1 MQIFKSKQNDSD
13 ELLEALREKTEFDS
27 ESEEQ
32 AVIDG
37 VDTSPAPEHGLC
49 EVQGERSLG
58 ESDEQHETSLD
69 DQEGETKTLSAWISE
84 NATIRQSEIDYIHSI
99 GLDLPDRLTN
109 GTEIRVPL
117 RIESNVMLLVIDGR
131 FPKPNENGLPNIKAY
146 FVLPIP
152 SEIACAGNM
161 RNDYYDIDDDGNAY
175 LHIDKYEQILKKYLT
190 GKLKML
196 LTEYIIRK
204 ASLFFEKLAAEKA
217 EATGTLG
224 INETNRRVSETSRY
238 DGRHSRGNIAVH
250 PKCKKIV
257 LSNRSLTQIFCET
270 QARINTETGG
280 LLLGHYENG
289 IWYVAEAC
297 DPGWNAI
304 FQMSYHEADEN
315 YENHVCSVI
324 SRIYK
329 HPLIFLGM
337 WHRHPGSMD
346 TFSSIDDIT
355 NTKYAEVCG
364 NGCISALV
372 NYDPD
377 FRMTFYYVD
386 IKSKPRL
393 EYTNVRFEVGDDR
406 FSNPRVLQI
415 ASIEDVINRN
425 FTENIHGRTN
435 RERSYGGA

>member
-1 MQIFKSKQNDSD
+1 MFY
-13 ELLEALREKTEFDS
+13 R
-27 ESEEQ
+27 
-32 AVIDG
+32 
-37 VDTSPAPEHGLC
+37 
-49 EVQGERSLG
+49 
-58 ESDEQHETSLD
+58 
-69 DQEGETKTLSAWISE
+69 
-84 NATIRQSEIDYIHSI
+84 I
-99 GLDLPDRLTN
+99 G
-109 GTEIRVPL
+109 
-117 RIESNVMLLVIDGR
+117 
-131 FPKPNENGLPNIKAY
+131 
-146 FVLPIP
+146 
-152 SEIACAGNM
+152 
-161 RNDYYDIDDDGNAY
+161 
-175 LHIDKYEQILKKYLT
+175 
-190 GKLKML
+190 
-196 LTEYIIRK
+196 
-204 ASLFFEKLAAEKA
+204 
-217 EATGTLG
+217 
-224 INETNRRVSETSRY
+224 
-238 DGRHSRGNIAVH
+238 
-250 PKCKKIV
+250 
-257 LSNRSLTQIFCET
+257 LTQIFCET